1 MSATSDEAPRAQ
13 TLTLAFVVR
22 DATAAIDF
30 YTRAFG
36 AQELFRVLGDGQG
49 GGTIAHAQLRI
60 GGSVIFLSDELPDA
74 VNSYRAPPTL
84 GGTTFVGYLHVED
97 ADVAF
102 SQAVA
107 AGAAPLIGV
116 AEQPWGRREGLVRD
130 PFGHLW
136 AMASRK

>member
-1 MSATSDEAPRAQ
+1 MTATSDEAQSPQ

-22 DATAAIDF
+22 GAAAAIDF

-36 AQELFRVLGDGQG
+36 AAELFRVPGEGQG
-49 GGTIAHAQLRI
+49 AAIAHAQLRI
-60 GGSVIFLSDELPDA
+60 GGSIIFLSDEVPDA

-84 GGTTFVGYLHVED
+84 GGTTFVGYLQVED

-102 SQAVA
+102 SRAVA
-107 AGAAPLIGV
+107 AGAAPLMGV

-136 AMASRK
+136 ALASRK